1 MFENKFFKVLGI
13 RNKEELSEFSRV
25 AKVPQKKLKYYN
37 EEVIF
42 PIGEDLRKIIECLD
56 ISELEL
62 RLKLG
67 IIDNST
73 LHLIEQNSSQISK
86 LLKPNQDSVQ
96 TKINLE
102 PAFKTDK
109 GTLYQ
114 ADCIDVIRAIPNESV
129 DMIFADPPFNL
140 DKVYES
146 EMNDNLTKEAYLKW
160 TEEWLLGCINLLKE
174 GGSLFIWNLPYWNTY
189 TAEILNKYLTFR
201 HWIAA
206 EVKYRLPIKNKLY
219 PAHYSLLYYTKGD
232 KPATFNQERLPLEIC
247 RHCGGD
253 IKDYGGYKDKLNL
266 EGITLSDVWKDISP
280 VRHSKYKTRDSN
292 QLPVNLLERVISLS
306 TNEDDVI
313 FDPFGGSGTT
323 YIVSEALR
331 RNWIGSEIGPIDS
344 IVARF
349 KDIDFHKDQIK
360 KIQNKKNILF
370 TEEMRSLRRKKGHW
384 LPETLGKK
392 H

>member
-1 MFENKFFKVLGI
+1 MFENKFFKVLGVH
-13 RNKEELSEFSRV
+13 NKEDLARFSREV
-25 AKVPQKKLKYYN
+25 KVPQNKLKYYN
-37 EEVIF
+37 EKAIF
-42 PIGEDLRKIIECLD
+42 PYGEDLKKIIEYLD

-67 IIDNST
+67 VIDNSI
-73 LHLIEQNSSQISK
+73 LRLIEQNSSQISK
-86 LLKPNQDSVQ
+86 LLIPNQDDTQ

-109 GTLYQ
+109 GILYQ
-114 ADCIDVIRAIPNESV
+114 ADCMDAIKAIQNESV

-160 TEEWLLGCINLLKE
+160 TEEWLLGCIDLLKE

-206 EVKYRLPIKNKLY
+206 DVKYRPPIKNKLY

-247 RHCGGD
+247 RHCAGD
-253 IKDYGGYKDKLNL
+253 IKDYGGYKDKLNP
-266 EGITLSDVWKDISP
+266 EGLTLSDVWRDISP

-306 TNEDDVI
+306 TNESDVV

-323 YIVSEALR
+323 YIVSEVLGR
-331 RNWIGSEIGPIDS
+331 KWVGSEIGPIDS

-349 KDIDFHKDQIK
+349 EDIDSHKEHVQR
-360 KIQNKKNILF
+360 IQSKKNTLF
-370 TEEMRSLRRKKGHW
+370 TDEMRILRQKQGHW
-384 LPETLGKK
+384 LSETLQKK
-392 H
+392 